1 MKRSPLDRLA
11 NGGTLVALALGALTM
26 SLAFFVHLDRRGAAP
41 HTQILPGLTL
51 ANSQPADDGLIVTSI
66 RSDSPAA
73 QQGIIVG
80 DDIVAL
86 DGNPVHSLDQANRYL
101 LVSRQQRVVL
111 ELIHEN
117 RMRQVTLDRSGT

>member
-1 MKRSPLDRLA
+1 MKRSPLDKLS

-26 SLAFFVHLDRRGAAP
+26 SFAFFLHLDRRGAAP
-41 HTQILPGLTL
+41 PTQILPGITL
-51 ANSQPADDGLIVTSI
+51 INGQPAAAGLIVTSI

-73 QQGIIVG
+73 QQGILVG

-86 DGNPVHSLDQANRYL
+86 DGTPVHSLDQASHYL
-101 LVSRQQRVVL
+101 LESHQQRVVL
-111 ELIHEN
+111 ELVHQN